1 MASEGVARS
10 HAGFIPKL
18 TLHFI
23 VTIRG
28 GGGVYGVTFTIFNM
42 AHCSTYTNTINFF
55 SLPGA
60 IN

>member
-10 HAGFIPKL
+10 HAGFTPKL

-28 GGGVYGVTFTIFNM
+28 GGGGGVYGVTFTIFNV
-42 AHCSTYTNTINFF
+42 AHCRYT
-55 SLPGA
+55 
-60 IN
+60 